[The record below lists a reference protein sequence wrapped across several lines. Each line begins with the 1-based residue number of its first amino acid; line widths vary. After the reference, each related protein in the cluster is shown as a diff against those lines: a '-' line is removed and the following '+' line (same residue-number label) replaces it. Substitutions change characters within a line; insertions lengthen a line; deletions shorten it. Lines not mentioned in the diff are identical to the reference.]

1 MAITQQSSALD
12 GKEPQRM
19 KGVDKY
25 LQSQGAYTF
34 STPVSG
40 KHSGALMMN
49 GNSVDKA
56 TVKNE
61 PGMSYVPRSNND
73 ATHPLSSKYD
83 YHTLLG
89 QKLQS
94 IPEDFAVAG
103 FSQVNVAAGDPIMPL
118 GSRNIRIPANL
129 VDSFILAD
137 AGPTAPVFE
146 LPQAPAQA
154 SSALAGAF
162 DHAYVDK
169 LHYSEHHGYAVPSGS
184 HGVSVNHLSVGI
196 KDGLVSSELIKPTS
210 LVIPAAV
217 TEAAVPN
224 AAAPKAVTKQ
234 NSGIDSK
241 RGHNNDSDSS
251 GSTTSHA
258 SSTPNKGVNH
268 EEQNDSETSEATGEE
283 APEDSH
289 SGHDSSDG
297 ESPDGDS
304 SDEESSDDSSDE
316 EDDAT
321 PGLARVRAL
330 NLSPGLAFVRATDG
344 KTRWP
349 CNQCHRDWSRRDET
363 RRHLRNVHYP
373 RLYNRDIPIQ
383 KGLEQARLDCP

>member
-1 MAITQQSSALD
+1 MAIMQQTSALN
-12 GKEPQRM
+12 GKSPQRM
-19 KGVDKY
+19 KGVNKH
-25 LQSQGAYTF
+25 LHSQGAYTF
-34 STPVSG
+34 LTTGSR
-40 KHSGALMMN
+40 KHTGALMKN

-56 TVKNE
+56 TVKHE
-61 PGMSYVPRSNND
+61 PSMSRVPRSDNE
-73 ATHPLSSKYD
+73 AIHSLSSKYD
-83 YHTLLG
+83 HHTLLG

-94 IPEDFAVAG
+94 IPEGFALGG
-103 FSQVNVAAGDPIMPL
+103 FSQVDGAAGDPIMPL
-118 GSRNIRIPANL
+118 GPGNIRIPANL
-129 VDSFILAD
+129 VNSFILVD

-146 LPQAPAQA
+146 LPQAPEQA
-154 SSALAGAF
+154 SSTIARAF
-162 DHAYVDK
+162 ELAYVDK
-169 LHYSEHHGYAVPSGS
+169 PHHSDHHGYAMPSGS
-184 HGVSVNHLSVGI
+184 HGLSANHLPVGI
-196 KDGLVSSELIKPTS
+196 KDELVSSELIKPAS

-217 TEAAVPN
+217 SDAPVTN
-224 AAAPKAVTKQ
+224 AAAPKAATKQ
-234 NSGIDSK
+234 GNGIDSK
-241 RGHNNDSDSS
+241 RGHDNASDSS
-251 GSTTSHA
+251 GSTTPDA
-258 SSTPNKGVNH
+258 SSTSNEDVDI
-268 EEQNDSETSEATGEE
+268 EEQNDDENSETTGEE
-283 APEDSH
+283 APED

-304 SDEESSDDSSDE
+304 SDEESSDESSDE

-330 NLSPGLAFVRATDG
+330 NLPPGLAFVRVNDG